1 MFLFLQWMV
10 FVCVCV
16 IVFAVVGEL
25 LFVYV
30 LFIANLVL
38 RVVYV
43 FVFALVGESRL
54 LVGW

>member
-1 MFLFLQWMV
+1 MV

-16 IVFAVVGEL
+16 IVFAVVDEL

-38 RVVYV
+38 PVVYV

>member
-30 LFIANLVL
+30 LFIANLV
-38 RVVYV
+38 YV

>member
-38 RVVYV
+38 PVVYV